1 MTTAIIL
8 ISILGVGAFW
18 MYRKGI
24 ESAAKDNL
32 EADLGKLKNINKM
45 DQKHDQDTQDLLS
58 KLAAIVTLSSPCLQ
72 DFLKAPTVVLLD
84 CEQPTVPYSSG
95 EP

>member
-45 DQKHDQDTQDLLS
+45 DQKHDNDTQDLLS
-58 KLAAIVTLSSPCLQ
+58 KLAA
-72 DFLKAPTVVLLD
+72 APSVLRRGKD
-84 CEQPTVPYSSG
+84 HRNR
-95 EP
+95 